1 MKEKMF
7 SREVDVKIAASHFIK
22 ERDYW
27 MNKLSGLL
35 ERSYFHYDYRKTGE
49 SHSLI
54 DMVRFTFN
62 RRIFSK
68 LSRLTNGLDPKLHMV
83 LVAGVIALISK
94 YTGSSDII
102 VGTAIDKQ
110 ETEGELVNTILPLR
124 TQIHENMTFKE
135 LLLEVRK
142 TIHEAIDNQNY
153 PMEHLVSEM
162 SLTNTGDF
170 LFDIPVLLENIHDKK
185 YIAHIPFDMVISF
198 LRKEEDIEG
207 VVEYDP
213 SLYKKETIQRI
224 IQHFITILEEA
235 LIDVDKKVNHID
247 LLSEEEKKRILDF
260 NETRAPYPEEK
271 TIHALFEEQ
280 TARTP
285 DHIALAAHSSTH
297 PTHPTQ
303 MIHMSYM
310 THMTY
315 KELNEKANQLAH
327 LLIENGIQPGSIVGI
342 MAERSIEMII
352 GILGILKAGG
362 AFLPIG
368 PDYPKERNQYI
379 LSDSNAKLLLT
390 TRSFTKNIDFK
401 KEIIYLDDYKG
412 KKGIHHSSDQFI
424 IHHSD
429 SLAYI
434 IYTSGSTGNP
444 KGVMI
449 EHRGLVNYTCWA
461 AKKYVKGERVD
472 FPLHTTLSFDL
483 TITSIFVPLITG
495 NAIVITGGDP
505 HEILAIRII
514 EENNVGVVKLTPTHL
529 KVIRAKKV
537 RAGSQSNIK
546 RFIVGG
552 EELDL
557 QLAKDISENFNGNI
571 EIYNEYGPTEAVVG
585 CMIHKFDPVKD
596 DRVSVPIGV
605 PADNVR
611 IHILDKYLKPLPP
624 GISGEIYIAG
634 DGLARG
640 YLNKPGLTI
649 DKFVPDPFEPGKGK
663 RMYKTGDL
671 AGRLPGGNVE
681 FLGRIDQQVKIKGY
695 RIELGE
701 IENHLQKNHNVK
713 EVIVTVRE
721 DEEGDKYLAAY
732 CMLKKSAADNISAEA
747 EMLELREHL
756 SMELPEYMIP
766 SYFVPLDRF
775 PLTPNG
781 KIDRKALPKPSEVIN
796 SGFQYSAPRNEIEE
810 TLVKVWGDVLGVEQ
824 LGIEHDYF
832 ALGGDS
838 IKAIQI
844 TARLKKFKLNLEL
857 SDLFQFHTIKDL
869 SPYVTPVKQVV
880 PQDTIEGEVKLTPVQ
895 KWFFEKKRSD
905 MHHFN
910 QSVIL
915 FNPEGFNGEIVETVF
930 HKLVEHHDALRMTFE
945 MEDGKVKQ
953 INRGIT
959 GGLIDMEVK
968 EIKEQSGY
976 KTIIEEECNRIQG
989 SIDLSSGPL
998 VKVGLFKTVNGDYL
1012 LVAIH
1017 HLVMDTVSYRIL
1029 IEDFEAI
1036 YKQIQKGEKINIP
1049 LKSTSYKEWAE
1060 KLYEYSN
1067 KEELLEE
1074 TDYWKEIEQT
1084 HILPLQK
1091 EEVCKQN
1098 IQKNLRT
1105 MSFELSKA
1113 YTEKLLKEVNRAYNT
1128 EINDILLSALG
1139 LALKA
1144 WRGIG
1149 KNLISLEGHGRENII
1164 EDVDITRT
1172 VGWFT
1177 SVYPVILDMETIED
1191 ISSAIK
1197 RTKDMLR
1204 RIPNK
1209 GIGCGIIKY
1218 LTEPG
1223 KKNGMVFNLKPEIG
1237 FNYLGQFDQDIQ
1249 SDLFQPADI
1258 SPGNSIGL
1266 HFQREHVL
1274 EVIGLISEGLLRM
1287 SIDFNNEAYDE
1298 KNISALVD
1306 HYETRLK
1313 QIIDHCVELEK
1324 PQLTLSDLSSPDF
1337 DEDEVHSI
1345 FDELKDTFG
1354 D

>member
-7 SREVDVKIAASHFIK
+7 SREVDVKIAAGYFIK

-35 ERSYFHYDYRKTGE
+35 ERSYFHYDYRKTGV
-49 SHSLI
+49 SDSLS
-54 DMVRFTFN
+54 DRVRFTFN

-68 LSRLTNGLDPKLHMV
+68 LSRLTNGSDPKLHMV

-124 TQIHENMTFKE
+124 THIHENMTFKG

-153 PMEHLVSEM
+153 PVEHLVSEM
-162 SLTNTGDF
+162 SLANTGDF

-185 YIAHIPFDMVISF
+185 YIEHIPFDMVISF

-213 SLYKKETIQRI
+213 SLYKKETIRRI
-224 IQHFITILEEA
+224 ISHFITILEEA
-235 LIDVDKKVNHID
+235 LFDVDKKVNHIN

-280 TARTP
+280 MARTP
-285 DHIALAAHSSTH
+285 YHIALAAHSSTH
-297 PTHPTQ
+297 PTHPTP

-327 LLIENGIQPGSIVGI
+327 LLIEKGIQSGSIVGI

-362 AFLPIG
+362 AFLPID

-379 LSDSNAKLLLT
+379 LADSNAEVLLT
-390 TRSFTKNIDFK
+390 TRLFIKDLDFK

-429 SLAYI
+429 NLAYI

-449 EHRGLVNYTCWA
+449 EHRGLVNYACWA

-472 FPLHTTLSFDL
+472 FPLHTTISFDL
-483 TITSIFVPLITG
+483 TITSVFVPLITG

-505 HEILAIRII
+505 HEILVIRVI

-529 KVIRAKKV
+529 KVIREKKV
-537 RAGSQSNIK
+537 GTGSQSNIK

-557 QLAKDISENFNGNI
+557 QLAKDIFENFNGNI

-585 CMIHKFDPVKD
+585 CMIHKFDPGTD
-596 DRVSVPIGV
+596 NRVSVPIGV

-611 IHILDKYLKPLPP
+611 IYILDRYLKLLPP
-624 GISGEIYIAG
+624 GISGEIYVAG

-649 DKFVPDPFEPGKGK
+649 DRFVPDPFEPGKGK
-663 RMYKTGDL
+663 GMYKTGDL
-671 AGRLPGGNVE
+671 ARRLPGGNVE

-713 EVIVTVRE
+713 EVIVTARE

-732 CMLKKSAADNISAEA
+732 CMLKQAAADNISAEA
-747 EMLELREHL
+747 AMLELREHL

-766 SYFVPLDRF
+766 LYFVPIDTF

-857 SDLFQFHTIKDL
+857 SDLFQFHTIRDV

-895 KWFFEKKRSD
+895 KWFFEKNRTD

-915 FNPEGFNGEIVETVF
+915 FNPNGFNGEIVETVF

-945 MEDGKVKQ
+945 IEKGKVKQ

-959 GGLIDMEVK
+959 GGLIDIEVQK
-968 EIKEQSGY
+968 IKEENGY

-989 SIDLSSGPL
+989 SIDLNSGPL
-998 VKVGLFKTVNGDYL
+998 VKVGLFKTVKGDYL
-1012 LVAIH
+1012 LIAIH
-1017 HLVMDTVSYRIL
+1017 HLAIDTVSYRIL

-1060 KLYEYSN
+1060 QLYEYSN
-1067 KEELLEE
+1067 KEEWLEE

-1091 EEVCKQN
+1091 EEICKEN
-1098 IQKNLRT
+1098 VQKNLRT

-1172 VGWFT
+1172 IGWFT

-1223 KKNGMVFNLKPEIG
+1223 KNNSMVFNLKPEIG

-1266 HFQREHVL
+1266 NFQREHVL
-1274 EVIGLISEGLLRM
+1274 EVIGLISEGVLRM
-1287 SIDFNNEAYDE
+1287 SIDFNNEAYDK
-1298 KNISALVD
+1298 KNISVLVD

-1324 PQLTLSDLSSPDF
+1324 PQLTLSDLSSSDF

>member
-7 SREVDVKIAASHFIK
+7 SKEVDVKIAAGHFIK

-27 MNKLSGLL
+27 MNKLSGQL
-35 ERSYFHYDYRKTGE
+35 ERSYFHYDYRKTGK
-49 SHSLI
+49 SDGLT
-54 DMVRFTFN
+54 DMVRFTFT
-62 RRIFSK
+62 RGIFPK
-68 LSRLTNGLDPKLHMV
+68 LSRLTGGSDPKLHMV
-83 LVAGVIALISK
+83 LVAGVAALISK

-153 PMEHLVSEM
+153 PVENLVSEM
-162 SLTNTGDF
+162 SLPNTGDF

-185 YIAHIPFDMVISF
+185 YIEHIPFDMVISF
-198 LRKEEDIEG
+198 LRKEEDVEG

-213 SLYKKETIQRI
+213 SLYKKETIRRI
-224 IQHFITILEEA
+224 IHHFITILEEA
-235 LIDVDKKVNHID
+235 LFDVDKKVNHID

-271 TIHALFEEQ
+271 TIHELFEEQ

-285 DHIALAAHSSTH
+285 DHIALAAHFS
-297 PTHPTQ
+297 
-303 MIHMSYM
+303 

-327 LLIENGIQPGSIVGI
+327 LLIEKGIQPDSIVAI
-342 MAERSIEMII
+342 MTERSIEMII

-362 AFLPIG
+362 VFLPVD
-368 PDYPKERNQYI
+368 PDYPEERNQYI
-379 LSDSNAKLLLT
+379 LADSNAELLLT
-390 TRSFTKNIDFK
+390 TRSFIENIDFK
-401 KEIIYLDDYKG
+401 KEIIYLEDYKE
-412 KKGIHHSSDQFI
+412 KKGGHHSSDQFI

-449 EHRGLVNYTCWA
+449 EHRGLVNYACWA

-472 FPLHTTLSFDL
+472 FPLHTSISFDL

-495 NAIVITGGDP
+495 NAVVITGGDR
-505 HEILAIRII
+505 HEILATRII
-514 EENNVGVVKLTPTHL
+514 EENNVGIVKLTPTHL
-529 KVIRAKKV
+529 KVIREKKV
-537 RAGSQSNIK
+537 GAGSQSNIK

-557 QLAKDISENFNGNI
+557 QLTRDISENFNGKI

-585 CMIHKFDPVKD
+585 CMIHKFDPGKD
-596 DRVSVPIGV
+596 NRVSVPIGV
-605 PADNVR
+605 PVDNVR
-611 IHILDKYLKPLPP
+611 IYILDKHLKLLPP

-640 YLNKPGLTI
+640 YLDKPGLTI
-649 DKFVPDPFEPGKGK
+649 DRFVPDPFEPGKGK

-671 AGRLPGGNVE
+671 ARRLPGGNVE

-713 EVIVTVRE
+713 GVIVTARE

-732 CMLKKSAADNISAEA
+732 CMLKHAAADNISAEA
-747 EMLELREHL
+747 EMLELRTHL
-756 SMELPEYMIP
+756 SMELPGYMIP
-766 SYFVPLDRF
+766 SYFVPLDKF

-796 SGFQYSAPRNEIEE
+796 SGFRYSAPSNETEE
-810 TLVKVWGDVLGVEQ
+810 ALVKVWGDVLGVEQ

-844 TARLKKFKLNLEL
+844 TARLKKFKLNLVL
-857 SDLFQFHTIKDL
+857 SDLFQFHTIREL
-869 SPYVTPVKQVV
+869 SPYVKPVKQVV
-880 PQDTIEGEVKLTPVQ
+880 PQDTIEGEVKLTPIQ
-895 KWFFEKKRSD
+895 KWFFEKKQTD

-915 FNPEGFNGEIVETVF
+915 FNPEGFNGEIVEKVF
-930 HKLVEHHDALRMTFE
+930 HKLAEHHDALRMTFE
-945 MEDGKVKQ
+945 MEEGAIKQ

-959 GGLIDMEVK
+959 GGLIDMEVR
-968 EIKEQSGY
+968 EIKEENGY
-976 KTIIEEECNRIQG
+976 ETIIEEECNRIQG

-1017 HLVMDTVSYRIL
+1017 HLVIDTVSYRFL

-1049 LKSTSYKEWAE
+1049 LKTTSYKEWAE
-1060 KLYEYSN
+1060 KLYEYSD

-1091 EEVCKQN
+1091 ERVCKEN

-1177 SVYPVILDMETIED
+1177 SVYPVILDMETVD
-1191 ISSAIK
+1191 DLSSAIK

-1218 LTEPG
+1218 LTKPG
-1223 KKNGMVFNLKPEIG
+1223 KKNGIFFNLKPEIG
-1237 FNYLGQFDQDIQ
+1237 FNYLGQFDRDIQ
-1249 SDLFQPADI
+1249 SDLFQPGDI
-1258 SPGNSIGL
+1258 SPGDSIGL
-1266 HFQREHVL
+1266 NFQREHVL
-1274 EVIGLISEGLLRM
+1274 EVIGLISGGILRM
-1287 SIDFNNEAYDE
+1287 SMDFNNEAYNE

-1306 HYETRLK
+1306 HYEKHLK